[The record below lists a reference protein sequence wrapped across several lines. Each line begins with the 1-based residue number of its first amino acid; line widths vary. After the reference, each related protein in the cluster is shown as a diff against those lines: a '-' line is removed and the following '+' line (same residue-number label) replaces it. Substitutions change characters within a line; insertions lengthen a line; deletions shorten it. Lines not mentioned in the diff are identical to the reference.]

1 MGTSHLHLVLSTHH
15 ECLKDIIALQ
25 AAKFVYRH
33 ESYPFFQNRLSSLYQ
48 KYRMV
53 ANLFHGFINPEL
65 LAISVQLSAKNRGLI
80 TPLLFFIMLMAA
92 C

>member
-1 MGTSHLHLVLSTHH
+1 
-15 ECLKDIIALQ
+15 
-25 AAKFVYRH
+25 
-33 ESYPFFQNRLSSLYQ
+33 
-48 KYRMV
+48 MV